1 MFHTHVTFL
10 DANMA
15 IIIQYLVLLKVY
27 LGMFMDFSR
36 LLMCFLQ
43 LLRVYLF
50 ILALLLSMSAIYA
63 LRVTIRSRNECF
75 IYKMCA

>member
-1 MFHTHVTFL
+1 MKDLSFKKDLEVC
-10 DANMA
+10 
-15 IIIQYLVLLKVY
+15 V
-27 LGMFMDFSR
+27 
-36 LLMCFLQ
+36 FLQ

-50 ILALLLSMSAIYA
+50 IFALLLSMSAIYA